1 MADIQL
7 TLSCGDYD
15 RTRPLI
21 EDTVSIPGL
30 RLNVIPLPSAERHT
44 RFIRNFEFDVCE
56 LQVAQYLGLKSRRVP
71 ITAIPV
77 FPHRRFN
84 HSCVMVQI
92 DSDILHPQ
100 DLRGRRV
107 GVHGHFNPIAL
118 WIRGL
123 LQHEFN
129 LPPSE
134 IQWVA
139 DGAEDVPGWSPPSWL
154 RMERAPAGRKM
165 QDLLKTGELDAQ
177 ILSDSGA
184 DASTINKVVR
194 RLWPNYREVEVDYYR
209 RTGIFPIRHLV
220 VVKDEVLQRDPD
232 VAAQLVRAFEDA
244 KQQAYKYWADHR
256 RSSLAWFGAEQEEE
270 RALLGPDPWPYSVD
284 KNQVVLETLLDYAFE
299 QGLTERRL
307 DIKEIFAP
315 GTQEG

>member
-1 MADIQL
+1 MNNLSL

-21 EDTVSIPGL
+21 DGNVPTPGL
-30 RLNVIPLPSAERHT
+30 DLTVIPLPSGERHH
-44 RFIRNFEFDVCE
+44 RFVKNLEFDVCE
-56 LQVAQYLGLKSRRVP
+56 LQIAQYLGLKSRGVA

-84 HSCVMVQI
+84 HSCVMVRM
-92 DSDILHPQ
+92 DSDIRHPG
-100 DLRGRRV
+100 DLRRRRV
-107 GVHGHFNPIAL
+107 GIHGHFNPIAL

-134 IQWVA
+134 IHWVA
-139 DGAEDVPGWSPPSWL
+139 DGSEEIPGWSPPAWL
-154 RMERAPAGRKM
+154 KIERAPAEKKM
-165 QDLLKTGELDAQ
+165 QDLLKAGEIDAQ
-177 ILSDSGA
+177 ILSDSGS
-184 DASTINKVVR
+184 DAVSANKLVR
-194 RLWPNYREVEVDYYR
+194 RLWPNYREVETDYYR

-220 VVKDEVLQRDPD
+220 VVKDEVLQRNPE
-232 VAAQLVRAFEDA
+232 VATHLVSAFEAA
-244 KQQAYKYWADHR
+244 KQRAYKYWSDHR

-270 RALLGPDPWPYSVD
+270 RALLGADPWPYSID
-284 KNQVVLETLLDYAFE
+284 KNQVVLETLLDYAAE

-315 GTQEG
+315 STTV

>member
-1 MADIQL
+1 MPDTCL

-21 EDTVSIPGL
+21 DRTVPTPGL
-30 RLNVIPLPSAERHT
+30 DLTVIPLPSAERHT
-44 RFIRNFEFDVCE
+44 RFARNFEFDVCE
-56 LQVAQYLGLKSRRVP
+56 LQIAQYLGLKSRGAP

-84 HSCVMVQI
+84 HSCVMVRI
-92 DSDILHPQ
+92 DSNISRPE

-134 IQWVA
+134 IHWVA
-139 DGAEDVPGWSPPSWL
+139 DGSEDVPGWSPPSWL
-154 RMERAPAGRKM
+154 RIERAPAGRKM
-165 QDLLKTGELDAQ
+165 QDLLKAGELDAQ

-220 VVKDEVLQRDPD
+220 VVKDEVLERDGE
-232 VAAQLVRAFEDA
+232 VASQLVRAFEDA

-270 RALLGPDPWPYSVD
+270 RALLGPDPWPYSVE
-284 KNQVVLETLLDYAFE
+284 KNRVVIETLLDYAFE
-299 QGLTERRL
+299 QRLTERRL
-307 DIKEIFAP
+307 DINGIFAA
-315 GTQEG
+315 GT

>member
-1 MADIQL
+1 MPDTRL

-21 EDTVSIPGL
+21 DRTIAIPGL
-30 RLNVIPLPSAERHT
+30 DLTVIPLPSAERHT
-44 RFIRNFEFDVCE
+44 RFVRNLEFDVCE
-56 LQVAQYLGLKSRRVP
+56 LQIAQYLGLKSRGAP

-84 HSCVMVQI
+84 HSCVMVRM
-92 DSDILHPQ
+92 DSDILAPE
-100 DLRGRRV
+100 DLRERRI

-139 DGAEDVPGWSPPSWL
+139 DGSEDVPGWSPPSWL
-154 RMERAPAGRKM
+154 RIERAPAGRKM
-165 QDLLKTGELDAQ
+165 QDLLKAGELDAQ

-184 DASTINKVVR
+184 DASTINKIVR

-220 VVKDEVLQRDPD
+220 VVKDEVLERDGD
-232 VAAQLVRAFEDA
+232 VASQLVRAFEDA

-270 RALLGPDPWPYSVD
+270 RALLGPDPWPYSVE
-284 KNQVVLETLLDYAFE
+284 KNRVVIETLLDYAFE
-299 QGLTERRL
+299 QRLTERRL
-307 DIKEIFAP
+307 DINEIFAT
-315 GTQEG
+315 GT

>member
-1 MADIQL
+1 MPDTRL

-21 EDTVSIPGL
+21 DGTVATPGL
-30 RLNVIPLPSAERHT
+30 DLTVIPLPSAERHT
-44 RFIRNFEFDVCE
+44 RFVRNLEFDVCE
-56 LQVAQYLGLKSRRVP
+56 LQIAQYLGLKSRGVP

-84 HSCVMVQI
+84 HSCVMVRM
-92 DSDILHPQ
+92 DSDILGPE
-100 DLRGRRV
+100 DLRGRRI

-134 IQWVA
+134 IHWVA
-139 DGAEDVPGWSPPSWL
+139 DGSEDVPGWSPPSWL
-154 RMERAPAGRKM
+154 RIERAPAGRKM
-165 QDLLKTGELDAQ
+165 QDLLKAGELDAQ

-184 DASTINKVVR
+184 DASNINKIVR

-220 VVKDEVLQRDPD
+220 VVKDEVLERDGE
-232 VAAQLVRAFEDA
+232 VASQLVRAFEDA

-270 RALLGPDPWPYSVD
+270 RALLGPDPWPYSME
-284 KNQVVLETLLDYAFE
+284 KNRVVIDTLLDYAFE
-299 QGLTERRL
+299 QRLTERRL
-307 DIKEIFAP
+307 DINEIFAT
-315 GTQEG
+315 GT

>member
-1 MADIQL
+1 MTTIRL

-21 EDTVSIPGL
+21 DGNVSAPGL
-30 RLNVIPLPSAERHT
+30 DLTVLALPSGERHR
-44 RFIRNFEFDVCE
+44 RFVRDLEFDVCE
-56 LQVAQYLGLKSRRVP
+56 LQIAQYLGLKSRGAP

-84 HSCVMVQI
+84 HSCVMVRA
-92 DSDILHPQ
+92 DSTVARPE

-123 LQHEFN
+123 LQHEYD

-134 IQWVA
+134 IYWVA
-139 DGAEDVPGWSPPSWL
+139 DGAEEIPGWQPPSWL
-154 RMERAPAGRKM
+154 KIERAPAGRKM
-165 QDLLKTGELDAQ
+165 QELLKAGEIDAQ

-184 DASTINKVVR
+184 DSAAANKGVR
-194 RLWPNYREVEVDYYR
+194 RLWPNYREVEADYFR
-209 RTGIFPIRHLV
+209 RTGVFPIRHLV
-220 VVKDEVLQRDPD
+220 VVKNDVLRGSPGR
-232 VAAQLVRAFEDA
+232 AAELVRLFEDA
-244 KQQAYKYWADHR
+244 KQQAYRYWSDHR

-270 RALLGPDPWPYSVD
+270 RALLGDDPWPYSID
-284 KNQVVLETLLDYAFE
+284 RNRVVLETLLDYAYE
-299 QGLTERRL
+299 QRLTERRL
-307 DIKEIFAP
+307 SIGEIFS
-315 GTQEG
+315 TD

>member
-1 MADIQL
+1 MPDTRL

-21 EDTVSIPGL
+21 DGTVATPELDL
-30 RLNVIPLPSAERHT
+30 RVIPLPSAERHT
-44 RFIRNFEFDVCE
+44 RFVRNLEFDVCE
-56 LQVAQYLGLKSRRVP
+56 LQIAQYLGLKSRGAP

-84 HSCVMVQI
+84 HSCVMVRI
-92 DSDILHPQ
+92 DSNIVGPE
-100 DLRGRRV
+100 DLRGRRI

-123 LQHEFN
+123 LQHEFD

-134 IQWVA
+134 IHWIA
-139 DGAEDVPGWSPPSWL
+139 DGSEDVPGWSAPAWL
-154 RMERAPAGRKM
+154 RIDHAPAGRKM
-165 QDLLKTGELDAQ
+165 QDLLKAGELDAQ

-184 DASTINKVVR
+184 DASAIDKIVR
-194 RLWPNYREVEVDYYR
+194 RLWPNYRQVEVDYYR
-209 RTGIFPIRHLV
+209 RTRIFPIRHLV
-220 VVKDEVLQRDPD
+220 VVKDEVLQRDGE
-232 VAAQLVRAFEDA
+232 VASQLVRAFEDA

-270 RALLGPDPWPYSVD
+270 RALLGPDPWPYSVE
-284 KNQVVLETLLDYAFE
+284 KNRVVIDTLLDYAFE
-299 QGLTERRL
+299 QRLTERRL
-307 DIKEIFAP
+307 DINEIFAP
-315 GTQEG
+315 GT

>member
-1 MADIQL
+1 MPDARL

-21 EDTVSIPGL
+21 DRTVATPGL
-30 RLNVIPLPSAERHT
+30 DLTVIPLPSAERHT
-44 RFIRNFEFDVCE
+44 RFVRNLEFDVCE
-56 LQVAQYLGLKSRRVP
+56 LQIAQYLGLKSRGAP

-84 HSCVMVQI
+84 HSCVMVRM
-92 DSDILHPQ
+92 DSDILRPE
-100 DLRGRRV
+100 DLRGRRI

-134 IQWVA
+134 IHWVA
-139 DGAEDVPGWSPPSWL
+139 DGSEDVPGWSPPSWL
-154 RMERAPAGRKM
+154 RIERAPAGRKM
-165 QDLLKTGELDAQ
+165 QDLLKAGELDAQ

-184 DASTINKVVR
+184 EASTINKVVR
-194 RLWPNYREVEVDYYR
+194 RLWPNYREVETDYYR

-220 VVKDEVLQRDPD
+220 VVKDEVLERDGE

-244 KQQAYKYWADHR
+244 KQHAYKYWADHR

-270 RALLGPDPWPYSVD
+270 RALLGSDPWPYSVE
-284 KNQVVLETLLDYAFE
+284 KNRVVIDTLLDYAFE
-299 QGLTERRL
+299 QRLTERRL
-307 DIKEIFAP
+307 AINEIFAT
-315 GTQEG
+315 GT